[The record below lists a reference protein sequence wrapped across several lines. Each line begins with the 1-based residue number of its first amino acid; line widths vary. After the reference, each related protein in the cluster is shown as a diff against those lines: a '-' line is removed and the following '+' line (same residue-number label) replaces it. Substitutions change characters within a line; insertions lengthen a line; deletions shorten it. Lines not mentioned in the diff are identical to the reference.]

1 MKSAIVKKKVQ
12 KTSVPQQDA
21 KNQIEVKRI
30 LAQNSKKLNLD
41 ESSMPF
47 VTRFLTNLLKEA
59 ELPQRKPSLNTPPP
73 EEGKN
78 PDDFTPDA
86 NKDDFQGSL
95 EPTTDPNQFDIDGVD
110 PQVSADNINQVKKWA
125 EKLDEFSNFLND
137 PENGDSLHR
146 ILADNDKAGSLI
158 RGVTRKA
165 SDSITRIAGEVEK
178 LKEVLNSFVI
188 MAPKKAR
195 DLETRQ

>member
-1 MKSAIVKKKVQ
+1 MKSGFVKKKIQ
-12 KTSVPQQDA
+12 KTSVPQQDS
-21 KNQIEVKRI
+21 KNQTEVKRI
-30 LAQNSKKLNLD
+30 LSRNSKKMNLD
-41 ESSMPF
+41 ESTMPF
-47 VTRFLTNLLKEA
+47 ASRFVLNLLKEA
-59 ELPQRKPSLNTPPP
+59 ELPVEPKKPILAPDT
-73 EEGKN
+73 KN
-78 PDDFTPDA
+78 PDDFTPDT
-86 NKDDFQGSL
+86 NQDDFKSSL
-95 EPTTDPNQFDIDGVD
+95 NPNTDPSQFDTDGID
-110 PQVSADNINQVKKWA
+110 PQVSANNINQVKKWA
-125 EKLDEFSNFLND
+125 EKLEEFSNFLND
-137 PENGDSLHR
+137 PENADSLHR